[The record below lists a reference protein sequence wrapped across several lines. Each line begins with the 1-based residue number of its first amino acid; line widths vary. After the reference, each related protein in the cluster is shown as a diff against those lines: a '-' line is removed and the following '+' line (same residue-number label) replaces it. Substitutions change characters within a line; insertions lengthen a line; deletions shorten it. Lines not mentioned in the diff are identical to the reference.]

1 MALPAP
7 LKLSDVRQPGRHLR
21 LRHYVQRRTLI
32 GGRWGKQVIELDE
45 LLALGVANM
54 ILVGFAA
61 VCTRILLR
69 EKTWRSTK
77 RQDQRDLL
85 KGSPLAL

>member
-21 LRHYVQRRTLI
+21 LRHYAQRRTLI

-54 ILVGFAA
+54 TTSWI
-61 VCTRILLR
+61 
-69 EKTWRSTK
+69 RS
-77 RQDQRDLL
+77 
-85 KGSPLAL
+85 GMH